1 MLKIEFSH
9 IDKSCTV
16 NMKTRFSIITYFD
29 PFGDGKSPRKEFR
42 RTNFETNK
50 TLEEV
55 RNIIDGYN
63 DKVGYY
69 TGITLSKFDKRR
81 KIILDFEN
89 SHFNL

>member
-1 MLKIEFSH
+1 
-9 IDKSCTV
+9 
-16 NMKTRFSIITYFD
+16 MKTRFSIITYFD

-69 TGITLSKFDKRR
+69 MGITLAKFDKRR
-81 KIILDFEN
+81 KIILDFDN